1 MNSKIIIGV
10 VVVLLVLAGGY
21 YFLQPQSATETPS
34 PAQSPSAQTPSQ
46 SSATPAA
53 GERVVELTSAG
64 FSPASITIPVGA
76 TVRFVNKDS
85 QLHWP
90 ASGVHPTHQVCP
102 GLDAL
107 RPVNPGESYS
117 FKFSVA
123 KTCPIH
129 DHLNPGTKG
138 SIVVQ

>member
-1 MNSKIIIGV
+1 MNSKTVIGV

-21 YFLQPQSATETPS
+21 YFLQLQSVQKEPSATKNTPAS
-34 PAQSPSAQTPSQ
+34 QSPIAP
-46 SSATPAA
+46 
-53 GERVVELTSAG
+53 VEEEKVIEITSAG
-64 FSPASITIPVGA
+64 FSPASITVSVGT
-76 TVRFVNKDS
+76 TVRFVNKDF

-90 ASGVHPTHQVCP
+90 ASGVHPTHQVCA

-107 RPVNPGESYS
+107 RPVNPEESYS

-129 DHLNPGTKG
+129 DHLNPVTKG